1 MELILIRHARPERV
15 EGAAGGADPG
25 LTKAGVHQAEAMAE
39 WMSIEVLDALY
50 VSPMARARE
59 TSRPLES
66 VLGMDATVVPEVRE
80 FDAEDPSYIPLE
92 DLRADKEQWKSYVAS
107 EGVSD
112 RSEFFDAVNRSLT
125 EIVARHRGERVVVV
139 CHGGVINAY
148 ASSVLGLP
156 PRLFFNP
163 DYTSI
168 NRFMIAS
175 SGDRSVRSLNDIG
188 HLRPHPHLILR

>member
-1 MELILIRHARPERV
+1 MELILIRHARPERI
-15 EGAAGGADPG
+15 EGAAGGADPT
-25 LTKAGVHQAEAMAE
+25 LTEAGRHQAEAMAE
-39 WMSIEVLDALY
+39 WMSGEQLDALY

-59 TSRPLES
+59 TSSPLEAA
-66 VLGMDATVVPEVRE
+66 LGMEAVVVPEVRE

-92 DLRADKEQWKSYVAS
+92 DLRADKERWQRYVAT

-112 RSEFFDAVNRSLT
+112 RSDFFGQVNDSLT
-125 EIVARHRGERVVVV
+125 EIVGRHRGHRVAVV

-148 ASSVLGLP
+148 ASAVLGLA

-175 SGDRSVRSLNDIG
+175 AGDRSVRSLNDIG